1 MRSSAERCP
10 GQPTNADHRAERTCP
25 IGLAPSVALGL
36 SGTGMGRK
44 TIERDG
50 SDEGNPGGA
59 GEGSQATGHPQ
70 NAG

>member
-1 MRSSAERCP
+1 MYTYCVL
-10 GQPTNADHRAERTCP
+10 RAKR
-25 IGLAPSVALGL
+25 LALGL

-44 TIERDG
+44 TIERNG

-59 GEGSQATGHPQ
+59 GEGSQATGHPR